1 MIENDTI
8 AAVASGVGGA
18 VTLIRV
24 SGGGAIAAGD
34 RIFRGVRGRRLADA
48 RGFTILYGTIR
59 DGETVVDEVLVSVF
73 RAPHSYT
80 GEDMIEVSCH
90 ASAYIQREVMRLLVE
105 SGVRTA
111 QPGEFT
117 LRAFLAGKMDLS
129 QAEAVA
135 DMIAADNLSSSPLI
149 KF

>member
-80 GEDMIEVSCH
+80 GEDVIE
-90 ASAYIQREVMRLLVE
+90 
-105 SGVRTA
+105 
-111 QPGEFT
+111 
-117 LRAFLAGKMDLS
+117 LS
-129 QAEAVA
+129 V
-135 DMIAADNLSSSPLI
+135 
-149 KF
+149 

>member
-48 RGFTILYGTIR
+48 RGFTILYGTAKR
-59 DGETVVDEVLVSVF
+59 LSTKCWF
-73 RAPHSYT
+73 RY
-80 GEDMIEVSCH
+80 
-90 ASAYIQREVMRLLVE
+90 SAR
-105 SGVRTA
+105 RTPIPA
-111 QPGEFT
+111 
-117 LRAFLAGKMDLS
+117 R
-129 QAEAVA
+129 
-135 DMIAADNLSSSPLI
+135 I
-149 KF
+149 